1 MQNRKVIDCRDF
13 PSEKEC
19 SLSISGSEDEV
30 MAVAVYHAM
39 TAHGH
44 PDSPDLRSGLRDMMK
59 DEAPV

>member
-13 PSEKEC
+13 PSDKEC
-19 SLSISGSEDEV
+19 SLTIAGNEDEV

-44 PDSPDLRSGLRDMMK
+44 TDSPALRSGLREMMK
-59 DEAPV
+59 DEARV